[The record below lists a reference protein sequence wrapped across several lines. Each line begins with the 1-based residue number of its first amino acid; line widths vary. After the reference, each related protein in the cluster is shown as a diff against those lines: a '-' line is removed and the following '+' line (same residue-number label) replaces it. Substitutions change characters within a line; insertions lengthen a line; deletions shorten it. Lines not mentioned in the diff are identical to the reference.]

1 MENMNYAEAI
11 KKIILEHWQYRQQD
25 KTVEAQ
31 IVFDEERQNY
41 LLLHVGWEDEKR
53 IYGCPIHVEIK
64 EDKIWIQRDFT
75 ESGIAQELM
84 EMGIPKEKIV
94 LGYRSPT
101 VRQLIANH
109 A

>member
-1 MENMNYAEAI
+1 MENLNYVEAI

-25 KTVEAQ
+25 TTVDAQ
-31 IVFDEERQNY
+31 IVFDEERQHY

-84 EMGIPKEKIV
+84 DVGIPKDKIV

-101 VRQLIANH
+101 VRQLIASY